1 MTPISVQLYSL
12 REASA
17 IDFDEVLAALAT
29 IGYKGVEPFDLFG
42 KSPADFKQRVQDLG
56 MTISSSHYPWAN
68 RTDLNE
74 VINVLGELGLTRAA
88 GGFMPDDFK
97 DLDAIKRTAEVTQ
110 SIIDQLRPAGLDLF
124 LHNHYWEFET
134 VDGRPAYHTFQ
145 ELVPDVQFEIDTY
158 WAANFGACDPAEE
171 VSRMKQRTPLLHI
184 KDGPLKKGQANV
196 VLGEGAMDIP
206 GVIAAA
212 DPDMLEWLI
221 VEFDACESDMMT
233 AVRDSYRYLTNRQLG
248 EGNV

>member
-184 KDGPLKKGQANV
+184 KDGPLQKGQANV

>member
-17 IDFDEVLAALAT
+17 NDFDAVLTSLAT

-74 VINVLGELGLTRAA
+74 VIDVLGDLGLTRAA
-88 GGFMPDDFK
+88 GGYMPDDFK
-97 DLDAIKRTAEVTQ
+97 DLDAIERTAEATQ
-110 SIIDQLRPAGLDLF
+110 AIIDQLRPAGLDLF
-124 LHNHYWEFET
+124 LHNHYWEFNPIE
-134 VDGRPAYHTFQ
+134 GRPAYHTFQ

-171 VSRMKQRTPLLHI
+171 VSRVKDRTPLLHI
-184 KDGPLKKGQANV
+184 KDGPLEKQQANV

-212 DPDMLEWLI
+212 DPEVLEWLI
-221 VEFDACESDMMT
+221 VEFDACDTDMLT
-233 AVRDSYRYLTNRQLG
+233 AVRDSYGYLRNRQLG

>member
-97 DLDAIKRTAEVTQ
+97 DLDAIKRTAEATQ

-184 KDGPLKKGQANV
+184 KDGPLQKGQANV

-233 AVRDSYRYLTNRQLG
+233 AVRDSYGYLTNRQLG

>member
-184 KDGPLKKGQANV
+184 KDGPLQKGQANV

-233 AVRDSYRYLTNRQLG
+233 AVRDSYCYLANRQLG